1 MKLGLK
7 FLALFA
13 LSIKF
18 CVSILLLSL
27 QSLRLFFYLTLKFL
41 AIHLDSIFI
50 ALDCPFELGVQVT
63 CFLLCELDLLLVESS
78 LTLKVDL
85 SLCEL
90 IFFLI
95 NLGLQ
100 LLITL
105 QKIGSFFNGFVFHSE
120 QLFIALCNLRY
131 QRFLLVFKSSA
142 SSFLTSNLLSESV
155 YLIGEFSSFRVELAL
170 KCLDLGSVSGLLSVE
185 SLFSV
190 TEILLQ
196 RVDSLL
202 SQADFAF
209 KVRNH
214 LFVLL
219 NRMVQIALDHL
230 HLVFVVVGL
239 FTEFLLVLFYQ
250 LVGSTG
256 VTLFFVV
263 EALLETLFFRL
274 IELFELL
281 QLFLGLRIDFL
292 NLLLVQAFFF
302 FKFLF

>member
-18 CVSILLLSL
+18 RVSILLLSL
-27 QSLRLFFYLTLKFL
+27 KSLRLFFYLTLEFL
-41 AIHLDSIFI
+41 AIHLDSILI
-50 ALDCPFELGVQVT
+50 ALDCPFKLGVQVT
-63 CFLLCELDLLLVESS
+63 CFLLCKLNLLLVESS

-85 SLCEL
+85 SLREL

-131 QRFLLVFKSSA
+131 QSLLLVFKSGA

-155 YLIGEFSSFRVELAL
+155 YLIGELSSFRVELAL

-190 TEILLQ
+190 AEILLQ

-209 KVRNH
+209 EVRNH

-219 NRMVQIALDHL
+219 NCMVQIALDHL

-239 FTEFLLVLFYQ
+239 FTELLFVLFYQ
-250 LVGSTG
+250 LVGSAG
-256 VTLFFVV
+256 VSLFFVV
-263 EALLETLFFRL
+263 KALLETLFFRL

-281 QLFLGLRIDFL
+281 QLFLRLRVDFL
-292 NLLLVQAFFF
+292 KLLLVQAFFF